1 MLRLSAPGQLD
12 DDLCLLGDVQVP
24 VFLLRLGEA
33 SWALVE
39 GGISRDAELVWADL
53 CRWVA
58 DPSQVHY
65 WLITHKHYDHCGLLP
80 YLCPR
85 LPNVQVLASERTCQ
99 AWKSESAVRVVERL
113 NRQLLRAE

>member
-53 CRWVA
+53 CRW
-58 DPSQVHY
+58 
-65 WLITHKHYDHCGLLP
+65 
-80 YLCPR
+80 
-85 LPNVQVLASERTCQ
+85 
-99 AWKSESAVRVVERL
+99 
-113 NRQLLRAE
+113 

>member
-39 GGISRDAELVWADL
+39 GGISRDAGWF
-53 CRWVA
+53 
-58 DPSQVHY
+58 
-65 WLITHKHYDHCGLLP
+65 G
-80 YLCPR
+80 
-85 LPNVQVLASERTCQ
+85 RTC
-99 AWKSESAVRVVERL
+99 AAGSPTRPRCTTG
-113 NRQLLRAE
+113 

>member
-39 GGISRDAELVWADL
+39 GGISRDAELV
-53 CRWVA
+53 
-58 DPSQVHY
+58 
-65 WLITHKHYDHCGLLP
+65 G
-80 YLCPR
+80 
-85 LPNVQVLASERTCQ
+85 RTC
-99 AWKSESAVRVVERL
+99 AAGSPTRPRCTTG
-113 NRQLLRAE
+113 

>member
-39 GGISRDAELVWADL
+39 GGISRDAGD
-53 CRWVA
+53 R
-58 DPSQVHY
+58 
-65 WLITHKHYDHCGLLP
+65 
-80 YLCPR
+80 
-85 LPNVQVLASERTCQ
+85 
-99 AWKSESAVRVVERL
+99 KSVV
-113 NRQLLRAE
+113 